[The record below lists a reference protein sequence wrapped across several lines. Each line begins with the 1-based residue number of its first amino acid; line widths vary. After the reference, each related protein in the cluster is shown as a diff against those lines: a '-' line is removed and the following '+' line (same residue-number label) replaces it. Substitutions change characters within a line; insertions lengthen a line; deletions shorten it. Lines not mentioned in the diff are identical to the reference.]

1 MIALAAPTLAPG
13 LGTRPGMGL
22 PSKPLL
28 LSLAAH
34 AAALLLL
41 PGLQRAAE
49 NSALPP
55 LSVILRPAAGAM
67 APPPQAITQA
77 AALAPAPAAPER
89 RPRPTERAPAPIL
102 AAAPSRSII
111 PSSPASPANSS
122 SQPSAAPRQE
132 SPAPAASASATSPA
146 PATNA
151 TNAAPAPAAPATHT
165 PSALALEDY
174 GRSLSSLLARQ
185 QQYPRL
191 AALRGWEG
199 EVRLRLK
206 VARKGSLVAVQ
217 VERSSGYEV
226 LDQQALQ
233 LVQGAT
239 LPLPPE
245 SLGDREFQIVV
256 PVNYRLQPAT

>member
-1 MIALAAPTLAPG
+1 MIAQAITPPLGSGPG
-13 LGTRPGMGL
+13 IRL
-22 PSKPLL
+22 PRNALL

-41 PGLQRAAE
+41 PGLQRHTE
-49 NSALPP
+49 STALPP
-55 LSVILRPAAGAM
+55 LSVILQPPASAM
-67 APPPQAITQA
+67 A
-77 AALAPAPAAPER
+77 APAPAPVTPAAPER
-89 RPRPTERAPAPIL
+89 AAQPMERPRPAAPSTSFAPTL
-102 AAAPSRSII
+102 VAAAAPARV
-111 PSSPASPANSS
+111 PPPPASAEPQSTTPRPAL
-122 SQPSAAPRQE
+122 PTA
-132 SPAPAASASATSPA
+132 AASATTATVAATATPPLPPAPEAGPSPA
-146 PATNA
+146 V
-151 TNAAPAPAAPATHT
+151 
-165 PSALALEDY
+165 LARSLEDY
-174 GRSLSSLLARQ
+174 GRSLSNLLARQ

-199 EVRLRLK
+199 EVRLRLR

>member
-1 MIALAAPTLAPG
+1 MIAQAITPPLGSGPG
-13 LGTRPGMGL
+13 IRL
-22 PSKPLL
+22 PRNALL

-41 PGLQRAAE
+41 PGLQRHTE
-49 NSALPP
+49 STALPP
-55 LSVILRPAAGAM
+55 LSVILQPPASAM
-67 APPPQAITQA
+67 A
-77 AALAPAPAAPER
+77 APAPAPLTPAAPER
-89 RPRPTERAPAPIL
+89 AAQPMERPRPAAPSPSFAPTL
-102 AAAPSRSII
+102 VAAAAPARVPPPPASAEPQSTTPRPALPTAAASTTTATIAATTSTI
-111 PSSPASPANSS
+111 AATATPALPPAPEAGPSPAV
-122 SQPSAAPRQE
+122 
-132 SPAPAASASATSPA
+132 
-146 PATNA
+146 
-151 TNAAPAPAAPATHT
+151 
-165 PSALALEDY
+165 LARSLEDY
-174 GRSLSSLLARQ
+174 GRSLSNLLARQ

-199 EVRLRLK
+199 EVRLRLR

>member
-1 MIALAAPTLAPG
+1 MIAQTAPTLAPG
-13 LGTRPGMGL
+13 VGTKPGMGL

-67 APPPQAITQA
+67 APPPQATTQA
-77 AALAPAPAAPER
+77 TALALAPAPAAPER
-89 RPRPTERAPAPIL
+89 RPRPVEHAPAPIL
-102 AAAPSRSII
+102 AAATPSRSVI
-111 PSSPASPANSS
+111 PASPASPANSS
-122 SQPSAAPRQE
+122 SQPSTGPRQE
-132 SPAPAASASATSPA
+132 APAPAASASATNPA

-151 TNAAPAPAAPATHT
+151 SNTASATAAPV